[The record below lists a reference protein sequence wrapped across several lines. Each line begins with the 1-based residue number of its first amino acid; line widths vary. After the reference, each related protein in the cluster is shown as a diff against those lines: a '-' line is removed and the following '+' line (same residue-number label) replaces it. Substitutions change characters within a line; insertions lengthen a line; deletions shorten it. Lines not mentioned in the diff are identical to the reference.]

1 MTTKGESQPPGAP
14 RDPIAR
20 FLRHQRVMILD
31 GGLATA
37 LEAKGCDLNHDL
49 WSAKVLMEAPE
60 LIREVHLDFLESG
73 ADCICS
79 ASYQATVPGFRKQG
93 LTDADA
99 GNLLVFSVELAK
111 EARDQFWADP
121 ANRRGRQR
129 PLVAASIGPFGAFLA
144 DGSEYSGTY
153 GLSIAE
159 IYEFHRDRWEVLT
172 NAGADLLACETIPS
186 EPEAR
191 ALLRLLGHTPE
202 TWAWMSFSCRDRRHL
217 SDGTPLT
224 HVAWLCDE
232 QPRVAAV
239 GVNCTPPELMTDL
252 IREVR
257 KGTGKPVV
265 VYPNSG
271 EEYRAED
278 KTWHTTPS
286 SVVWRNEV
294 ARWVQAG
301 ARLIGGCCRV
311 GPGAITE
318 MRRSHAGHLS

>member
-1 MTTKGESQPPGAP
+1 MTRKGETHLPGAP
-14 RDPIAR
+14 RDPIAG
-20 FLRHQRVMILD
+20 FLRHQSVMILD

-37 LEAKGCDLNHDL
+37 LEARGCDLNHEL
-49 WSAKVLMEAPE
+49 WSARVLMEAPE
-60 LIREVHLDFLESG
+60 LIREVHLDYLQSG

-79 ASYQATVPGFRKQG
+79 ASYQATLPGFRKLG
-93 LTDADA
+93 LTHAEARD
-99 GNLLVFSVELAK
+99 LLVLSVELAN

-159 IYEFHRDRWEVLT
+159 IYEFHRDRWGILT
-172 NAGADLLACETIPS
+172 DAGADLLACETIPS
-186 EPEAR
+186 EQETM
-191 ALLRLLGHTPE
+191 ALLRLLSDTPA
-202 TWAWMSFSCRDRRHL
+202 TWAWMSFSCRDHRHL
-217 SDGTPLT
+217 SDGTPLA

-239 GVNCTPPELMTDL
+239 GINCTPPELITDL
-252 IREVR
+252 IGEVR
-257 KGTGKPVV
+257 KETEKPVV

-271 EEYRAED
+271 EEYRAQD

-286 SVVWRNEV
+286 SMVWKDE
-294 ARWVQAG
+294 AGRWALAG

-311 GPGAITE
+311 DPSSIREIRKGAL
-318 MRRSHAGHLS
+318 A